1 MQEELWFTTLLNHAF
16 AKPVNAVMQALPP
29 VFHPANPAAPI
40 SDPVAMEILVVA
52 FLIALFSLI
61 RSRLTVEK
69 PGFLQHL
76 AEITD
81 EFITNQSEEIIG
93 PHSEKFT
100 PFLLSLFLFI
110 LVANLIGLIPTL
122 ESPTAT
128 GAVPLGF
135 AVVAFI
141 YYNLHGLKVQGPV
154 KFIKHFMGPIWWL
167 AFLMFPIEI
176 ISTLARVMSLSIRL
190 YANMFAGDMVIAA
203 FFVLI
208 PIGIPVIFLLLHV
221 FVSFLQAYI
230 FTLLNMIYLQGVVAH
245 EH

>member
-1 MQEELWFTTLLNHAF
+1 MQEELWFTALLNHAF
-16 AKPVNAVMQALPP
+16 ARPVNAVMQALPP
-29 VFHPANPAAPI
+29 IFHPKNPAAPI

-52 FLIALFSLI
+52 FLIVLFLLI
-61 RSRLTVEK
+61 RSLLTVEK
-69 PGFLQHL
+69 PGFLQHI

-81 EFITNQSEEIIG
+81 QFITNQSKEIIG

-100 PFLLSLFLFI
+100 PFLLALFVFI
-110 LVANLIGLIPTL
+110 LFSNLIGLIPSL

-128 GAVPLGF
+128 GAVPLGC

-154 KFIKHFMGPIWWL
+154 KFVRHFMGPIWWL
-167 AFLMFPIEI
+167 AALMFPIEI

-208 PIGIPVIFLLLHV
+208 PIGIPVIFLFLHV

-230 FTLLNMIYLQGVVAH
+230 FALLNMIYLQGVVTQ